1 MWARAGSRGYDGGW
15 IGQVTRTEAG
25 GRSALLKKVL
35 IANRGEI
42 AVRIVRACRELE
54 IPSVAVYSDAD
65 EEALHVRLADEAV
78 HIGPAKA
85 QKSYLNIEA
94 IVEAARDKGAD
105 AIHPGYGFLAEN
117 ASFAAACRDAG
128 LAFVGPSPETMENI
142 GDKSAARRL
151 AKEAN
156 VPVVPG
162 TEGNATPDEAMEKA
176 GEIGYPVMVKAAA
189 GGGGMGI
196 RVVESEGELEEAVK
210 KAGQEA
216 EAAFGEG
223 SVYLER
229 FLSEPRHVEVQVM
242 GDGEGNVVHFYERE
256 CSMQRR
262 RQKVIEEAPSPG
274 MSDGTRE
281 EISQAAVRLAEAADY
296 ANAGTVEFLVDE
308 DESFYFIEMN
318 TRIQVEHPV
327 TEMITGI
334 DLVKE
339 QLRVAGGEGLS
350 VEQDEIPLSGHSIE
364 FRINA
369 EDPDND
375 FFPSPGEVTAV
386 EVPGGPGV
394 RVDTAVFAGY
404 QIPPFYDSMVG
415 KLVVWGGDR
424 EEALARARRALEEY
438 RLEGIKTTIP
448 LHLRL
453 LDDEAFRSGEYH
465 TGYLEELLA

>member
-1 MWARAGSRGYDGGW
+1 M
-15 IGQVTRTEAG
+15 I
-25 GRSALLKKVL
+25 KKVL

-42 AVRIVRACRELE
+42 ALRIIRACRELG

-65 EEALHVRLADEAV
+65 EEALHVRQADEAMY
-78 HIGPAKA
+78 IGPAKA

-94 IVEAARDKGAD
+94 ITEAARDKGAD
-105 AIHPGYGFLAEN
+105 SVHPGYGFLAEN
-117 ASFAAACRDAG
+117 ARFAAACREAG
-128 LAFVGPSPETMENI
+128 LAFIGPSAETMERI

-151 AKEAN
+151 AREAD
-156 VPVVPG
+156 VPIVPG
-162 TEGNATPDEAMEKA
+162 TEGNATPEDAMERA
-176 GEIGYPVMVKAAA
+176 EEIGYPVMVKAAA

-223 SVYLER
+223 SVYLEK
-229 FLSEPRHVEVQVM
+229 FLEEPRHVEVQVM
-242 GDGEGNVVHFYERE
+242 GDEEGNVVHFHERE
-256 CSMQRR
+256 CSMQRK
-262 RQKVIEEAPSPG
+262 RQKIIEEAPSPG
-274 MSDGTRE
+274 ISPKTRE
-281 EISQAAVRLAEAADY
+281 EISQAAVRLAQNAGY

-327 TEMITGI
+327 TEEITGV

-339 QLRVAGGEGLS
+339 QLKVAGGEGLS
-350 VEQDEIPLSGHSIE
+350 VSQEEIPLSGHSIE

-375 FFPSPGEVTAV
+375 FFPSPGEVSTV

-394 RVDTAVFAGY
+394 RVDTAVFTGY
-404 QIPPFYDSMVG
+404 QIPPFYDSLVG
-415 KLVVWGGDR
+415 KLIVWGNDR
-424 EEALARARRALEEY
+424 EEALARGRRALEEY

-465 TGYLEELLA
+465 TGYLERLLA